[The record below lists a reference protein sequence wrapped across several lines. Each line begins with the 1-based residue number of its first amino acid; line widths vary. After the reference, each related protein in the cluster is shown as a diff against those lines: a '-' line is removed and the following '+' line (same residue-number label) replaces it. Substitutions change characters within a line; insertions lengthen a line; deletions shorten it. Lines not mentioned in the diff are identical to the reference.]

1 MDLTPIEVQEAAN
14 IIEDILDDNAE
25 IIWGMTLDETFE
37 DEVKVT
43 IIATGFEQN
52 INTTAQ
58 AASSMRGS
66 SNRSE
71 DFITRGISSTNNT
84 TPSVQPTRDEMKLED
99 DIETPAFMRKK
110 L

>member
-43 IIATGFEQN
+43 IIAT
-52 INTTAQ
+52 
-58 AASSMRGS
+58 
-66 SNRSE
+66 
-71 DFITRGISSTNNT
+71 
-84 TPSVQPTRDEMKLED
+84 
-99 DIETPAFMRKK
+99 
-110 L
+110 